1 MLNLEHNYKFNK
13 IPEPMRYFQ
22 NPTYCMHVA
31 HTDIMFICPR
41 APIVNIGEKQKMTP
55 PISNNKHKKQTML
68 RKTTKEIEEDT
79 KIHSQVTPVTMVM
92 NVSPYN
98 IC

>member
-1 MLNLEHNYKFNK
+1 
-13 IPEPMRYFQ
+13 
-22 NPTYCMHVA
+22 MHVA
-31 HTDIMFICPR
+31 HIDIMFICPR
-41 APIVNIGEKQKMTP
+41 APIVNIGEKQKMAP

-68 RKTTKEIEEDT
+68 QKTTKEIEEDT